1 MVSEMILRIP
11 EPVACI
17 FWDYI
22 DFFAETDMYLLF
34 LPFHFRHF
42 CVIIVKGGNSKQRTW
57 SEAK

>member
-1 MVSEMILRIP
+1 MILRIP

-34 LPFHFRHF
+34 LPFHFRLF